1 MRITAET
8 LFRYLFLTGVV
19 ISTACSGI
27 RNAALKAQLEKSNCN
42 QQNVYTYT
50 EADMPRPLHEITI
63 DTALRSRFSFQSLNI
78 AHAIGVLNELKHYV
92 TAQKAYRAQP
102 AKENRLRLLELSQ
115 KIANRINI
123 SSLEVSA
130 ISSEM
135 DCEEER
141 ASQIANYLSGKQ
153 DALETKLTVGAIVVG
168 AAGAISTGALLNSG
182 NSGDYIGVG
191 TGVAEATLGLLI
203 LLNRSGTQFH
213 HNRNALK
220 EIWQGPA
227 TSSIF
232 PPSVWYYLNYKDPA
246 KEGAESLRELLIEKW
261 ISFGQIEQQPSRKQL
276 KKTQLYFGNGGK
288 YSAQQLNNRADMYDQ
303 LESNINL
310 MKQDLKGLF
319 TELEQMND
327 GYIPG

>member
-1 MRITAET
+1 MKKAKQYTGM
-8 LFRYLFLTGVV
+8 FLAAAGIAAAV
-19 ISTACSGI
+19 SCSGI
-27 RNAALKAQLEKSNCN
+27 KNTALRAQLEKSNCN

-50 EADMPRPLHEITI
+50 VADMPRPIHEIII
-63 DTALRSRFSFQSLNI
+63 DTALLSKFSFKSLNM
-78 AHAIGVLNELKHYV
+78 AHAIGVLDDLGRYAD
-92 TAQKAYRAQP
+92 AQKKYRMQP
-102 AKENRLRLLELSQ
+102 SAESRLHLLELSQ

-130 ISSEM
+130 VSSEM

-153 DALETKLTVGAIVVG
+153 DALESKLTVGAIVVG
-168 AAGAISTGALLNSG
+168 ATGAISTGALLNSG

-203 LLNRSGTQFH
+203 LLNKSGTEFH
-213 HNRNALK
+213 HKRNALK
-220 EIWQGPA
+220 EIWKGQA

-232 PPSVWYYLNYKDPA
+232 PPSVWYYLNYKNPA
-246 KEGAESLRELLIEKW
+246 QQGAGSLRELLIEKW
-261 ISFGQIEQQPSRKQL
+261 ISFGQVAHNPSKKQL

-288 YSAQQLNNRADMYDQ
+288 YSAGQLNNRADMYDQ

-319 TELEQMND
+319 TELEQLH
-327 GYIPG
+327 Y

>member
-1 MRITAET
+1 MFLAAAAITAA
-8 LFRYLFLTGVV
+8 V
-19 ISTACSGI
+19 SCSGI
-27 RNAALKAQLEKSNCN
+27 KNTALRAQLEKSNCN

-50 EADMPRPLHEITI
+50 AAEIPQPIREADI
-63 DTALRSRFSFQSLNI
+63 DTALTARFSFKSLNM
-78 AHAIGVLNELKHYV
+78 AHAIGVLELLKHYV
-92 TAQKAYRAQP
+92 AEQKTYRAQP
-102 AKENRLRLLELSQ
+102 TPANRLLLLELSQ

-123 SSLEVSA
+123 ASLEVSA
-130 ISSEM
+130 VSSEM

-153 DALETKLTVGAIVVG
+153 DELESKLTVGAIVVG

-203 LLNRSGTQFH
+203 LLNKSGTEFH
-213 HNRNALK
+213 HKRNALR
-220 EIWQGPA
+220 EIWQGQT

-232 PPSVWYYLNYKDPA
+232 PPPVWYYLNYKNSG
-246 KEGAESLRELLIEKW
+246 KEGSASLRELLIEKW
-261 ISFGQIEQQPSRKQL
+261 ISFGQVDDKQS
-276 KKTQLYFGNGGK
+276 KKQIKQTRLYFGDGGK
-288 YSAQQLNNRADMYDQ
+288 YSAGQLNNRADMYDQ

-319 TELEQMND
+319 SELERLNETNGTMQRS
-327 GYIPG
+327 